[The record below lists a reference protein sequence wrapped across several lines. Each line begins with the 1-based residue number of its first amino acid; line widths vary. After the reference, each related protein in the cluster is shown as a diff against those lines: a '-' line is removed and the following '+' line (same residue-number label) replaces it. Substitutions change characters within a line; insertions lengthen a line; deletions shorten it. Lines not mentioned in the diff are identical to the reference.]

1 MLMSIKHGWYSN
13 KMKDQNKFTGLGKK
27 KNNPISNIYE
37 RIDGKE
43 VEVTIV
49 SDKNEN
55 YGGANI
61 RSFPDLVYVGEL
73 KGHVR
78 PIFN

>member
-1 MLMSIKHGWYSN
+1 MFILEQIGLIK
-13 KMKDQNKFTGLGKK
+13 
-27 KNNPISNIYE
+27 
-37 RIDGKE
+37 KE

-61 RSFPDLVYVGEL
+61 KSFPDLVYVGEL

-78 PIFN
+78 PIFH

>member
-1 MLMSIKHGWYSN
+1 MSIKYGWYSDI
-13 KMKDQNKFTGLGKK
+13 MKKQNTRTKLSR
-27 KNNPISNIYE
+27 KNTPISNIYE
-37 RIDGKE
+37 RTDGKE

-61 RSFPDLVYVGEL
+61 KSFPDLVYVGEL